1 MHLNTDASTFF
12 IYMKKKIIIITA
24 CFVALAAISIVALS
38 SLSSQADITADREM
52 GKLGE
57 MPISGNPLYAT
68 VAPGLKLKIDTGSD
82 ISTITDHDLR
92 YLDSIGCRIDTTFYP
107 SLGRNGRG
115 DMVFETVRYKVSLPL
130 YNYTVSKDSL
140 GAIYYRPIA
149 ESINMLSNVDFIPS
163 SSGISVIGIDFLQR
177 FKVEYQYARG
187 VIALYLDMPE
197 GYEKCCDIQ
206 SPLSLIDFISL
217 GNRYYM
223 DLEVEHRPY
232 RFFIDTG
239 IQRAH
244 IKLPMSER
252 KITKHNLLE
261 DTIVSLRGKFPALV
275 DERAW
280 LLMGDRERSVK
291 AYYYDN
297 DEEDFAINP
306 LNVFKQDVLLDFSNK
321 ELLLRPYC
329 AISHYERPEN
339 EASVL
344 AEFDR
349 SQSGL

>member
-1 MHLNTDASTFF
+1 
-12 IYMKKKIIIITA
+12 MKKKITIITA
-24 CFVALAAISIVALS
+24 CIVTLAAITILALNALS
-38 SLSSQADITADREM
+38 SQSDISADREM

-82 ISTITDHDLR
+82 ISAISDNDLR

-107 SLGRNGRG
+107 SIGRNGHG
-115 DMVFETVRYKVSLPL
+115 NMVLETVRYRVSLPL

-140 GAIYYRPIA
+140 GSIYYKPIA

-163 SSGISVIGIDFLQR
+163 NSEISVIGIDFLQQ

-187 VIALYLDMPE
+187 MIALYLDTPE

-206 SPLSLIDFISL
+206 SPPSLIDFISL

-252 KITKHNLLE
+252 KITKHILLE
-261 DTIVSLRGKFPALV
+261 DTIVSFRGKFPALV

-280 LLMGDRERSVK
+280 LQMGDRERSVK

-306 LNVFKQDVLLDFSNK
+306 LNVFDQDVLLDFSNK
-321 ELLLRPYC
+321 ELLLRPYFT
-329 AISHYERPEN
+329 ISRQQRPDN
-339 EASVL
+339 EAGVL

-349 SQSGL
+349 GQLGI